1 MLSIKNKAG
10 VMIKIISWI
19 TYILNLLVALPVI
32 GVLFYF
38 GAEVNACFS
47 AIVCIVLFG
56 LWGYYQYYNVVQKN
70 PCPKGITALKVVLIG
85 VIIAVVAPFMVLPL
99 LFFNQNLR
107 PVNIHSQD
115 YEQAIATNKRSSHW
129 LKQKMIPKGATN
141 IDFFHKP
148 GIPGTSAY
156 LKCSCTME
164 ALKEFEF
171 GQQYAFQGD
180 NLFKNTDPDN
190 PEDVNAIQ
198 LALEHF
204 HAEEADNLRGLKNFL
219 AYNCIHRNGGGL
231 AFLYIVDKQILYGL
245 YAHN

>member
-1 MLSIKNKAG
+1 MVIK
-10 VMIKIISWI
+10 
-19 TYILNLLVALPVI
+19 T
-32 GVLFYF
+32 VLY
-38 GAEVNACFS
+38 A
-47 AIVCIVLFG
+47 
-56 LWGYYQYYNVVQKN
+56 
-70 PCPKGITALKVVLIG
+70 
-85 VIIAVVAPFMVLPL
+85 VIIAVVVPFVILPL
-99 LFFNQNLR
+99 LFFIQNLR
-107 PVNIHSQD
+107 PVNIHAQD
-115 YEQAIATNKRSSHW
+115 YQQAIAKNKRS
-129 LKQKMIPKGATN
+129 LNRLEQRMIPRGATD
-141 IDFFHKP
+141 IKFFHKP
-148 GIPGTSAY
+148 RIPGTYAY

-171 GQQYAFQGD
+171 SQQYAFQGD

-231 AFLYIVDKQILYGL
+231 AFLYIVDKQILYGW

>member
-10 VMIKIISWI
+10 VMKKIIAWI

-47 AIVCIVLFG
+47 AIICIVLFG

-70 PCPKGITALKVVLIG
+70 PRPKGITALKVVLIG
-85 VIIAVVAPFMVLPL
+85 VIIAVVVLPL
-99 LFFNQNLR
+99 LFFIQNLR

-141 IDFFHKP
+141 IDFFYMP

-171 GQQYAFQGD
+171 GQQYDFQGD

-204 HAEEADNLRGLKNFL
+204 HAEETDNLHELKNFL
-219 AYNCIHRNGGGL
+219 AYNFIHRNGGGL

>member
-1 MLSIKNKAG
+1 MKRIVA
-10 VMIKIISWI
+10 WI

-32 GVLFYF
+32 GVLFYYF
-38 GAEVNACFS
+38 AEVNACFS

-70 PCPKGITALKVVLIG
+70 PRPKGITALKVVLIV
-85 VIIAVVAPFMVLPL
+85 VIIVVVAPFMVLLL
-99 LFFNQNLR
+99 LFFIQNLR
-107 PVNIHSQD
+107 PVNVHAQD
-115 YEQAIATNKRSSHW
+115 YEQAIATNKRSSYW

-141 IDFFHKP
+141 IEFFHKP
-148 GIPGTSAY
+148 GIPGTYAY

-171 GQQYAFQGD
+171 AQQYDFQED

-190 PEDVNAIQ
+190 PEEVNTIQ
-198 LALEHF
+198 LALQHF
-204 HAEEADNLRGLKNFL
+204 HAEEADNLRELKNFL

>member
-1 MLSIKNKAG
+1 
-10 VMIKIISWI
+10 
-19 TYILNLLVALPVI
+19 
-32 GVLFYF
+32 
-38 GAEVNACFS
+38 
-47 AIVCIVLFG
+47 
-56 LWGYYQYYNVVQKN
+56 
-70 PCPKGITALKVVLIG
+70 
-85 VIIAVVAPFMVLPL
+85 
-99 LFFNQNLR
+99 
-107 PVNIHSQD
+107 
-115 YEQAIATNKRSSHW
+115 
-129 LKQKMIPKGATN
+129 
-141 IDFFHKP
+141 
-148 GIPGTSAY
+148 
-156 LKCSCTME
+156 ME

-204 HAEEADNLRGLKNFL
+204 HAEEADNLRELKNFL

>member
-1 MLSIKNKAG
+1 MMK
-10 VMIKIISWI
+10 KIIAWI

-38 GAEVNACFS
+38 FAEINSCF
-47 AIVCIVLFG
+47 AVIVCFVLFG
-56 LWGYYQYYNVVQKN
+56 LWGYYQYFNVIQKN
-70 PCPKGITALKVVLIG
+70 SCPKGVMVIKTVLYA
-85 VIIAVVAPFMVLPL
+85 VIIAVVVPFVILPL
-99 LFFNQNLR
+99 LFFIQNLR
-107 PVNIHSQD
+107 PVNVHAQD
-115 YEQAIATNKRSSHW
+115 YEQAIATNKRSSYW

-141 IDFFHKP
+141 IEFFHKP
-148 GIPGTSAY
+148 GIPGTYAY

-171 GQQYAFQGD
+171 AQQYDFQGD
-180 NLFKNTDPDN
+180 NLFKNTVPDN
-190 PEDVNAIQ
+190 PEDVNAIL

-204 HAEEADNLRGLKNFL
+204 HAEEADNLRELKNCL
-219 AYNCIHRNGGGL
+219 AYNCIHRNGGGV

>member
-1 MLSIKNKAG
+1 MK
-10 VMIKIISWI
+10 KIVAWI

-38 GAEVNACFS
+38 GAEVNAWFS
-47 AIVCIVLFG
+47 AIVCTVLFG

-70 PCPKGITALKVVLIG
+70 PRPKGITALKVVLIV
-85 VIIAVVAPFMVLPL
+85 VIIAVVAPFVMLPL
-99 LFFNQNLR
+99 LFFNHNLR
-107 PVNIHSQD
+107 PVNIHVQD

-129 LKQKMIPKGATN
+129 LIQKMIPKGATD
-141 IDFFHKP
+141 IEFFHKP
-148 GIPGTSAY
+148 GIRGAYAY

-171 GQQYAFQGD
+171 GQQYDFQGD
-180 NLFKNTDPDN
+180 KLFKNTDSDN
-190 PEDVNAIQ
+190 PQDVNAIQ
-198 LALEHF
+198 LALQHF
-204 HAEEADNLRGLKNFL
+204 HAEEADNLRELKNFL

>member
-1 MLSIKNKAG
+1 MCKNQAG
-10 VMIKIISWI
+10 VMKKIVAWI

-70 PCPKGITALKVVLIG
+70 PRPKGITALKVVLIV
-85 VIIAVVAPFMVLPL
+85 VIIAVVAPFVMLLL
-99 LFFNQNLR
+99 LFIQNLR
-107 PVNIHSQD
+107 PVNIHAQD

-141 IDFFHKP
+141 IDFFYMP

-204 HAEEADNLRGLKNFL
+204 HAEEADNLRELKNFL

>member
-1 MLSIKNKAG
+1 MCKNQAG
-10 VMIKIISWI
+10 VMKRIVAWI

-32 GVLFYF
+32 GVLFYYF
-38 GAEVNACFS
+38 AEVNACFS

-70 PCPKGITALKVVLIG
+70 PRPKGITALKVVLIV
-85 VIIAVVAPFMVLPL
+85 VIIVVVAPFMVLLL
-99 LFFNQNLR
+99 LFFIQNLR
-107 PVNIHSQD
+107 PVNVHAQD
-115 YEQAIATNKRSSHW
+115 YEQAIATNKRSSYW

-141 IDFFHKP
+141 IEFFHKP
-148 GIPGTSAY
+148 GIPGTYAY

-171 GQQYAFQGD
+171 AQQYDFQED

-190 PEDVNAIQ
+190 PEEVNTIQ
-198 LALEHF
+198 LALQHF
-204 HAEEADNLRGLKNFL
+204 HAEEADNLRELKNFL

>member
-1 MLSIKNKAG
+1 MKRIVA
-10 VMIKIISWI
+10 WI

-32 GVLFYF
+32 GVLFFF

-47 AIVCIVLFG
+47 AIICIVLFG

-85 VIIAVVAPFMVLPL
+85 VIIAVVVLPL
-99 LFFNQNLR
+99 LFFIQNLR
-107 PVNIHSQD
+107 PVNIHPQD
-115 YEQAIATNKRSSHW
+115 YEQAIATNKRSSYW
-129 LKQKMIPKGATN
+129 LKQKMIPQGATN
-141 IDFFHKP
+141 IEFFHKP
-148 GIPGTSAY
+148 GIPGTYAY

-171 GQQYAFQGD
+171 GQQYDFQGD
-180 NLFKNTDPDN
+180 NLFKNTDSDN

-204 HAEEADNLRGLKNFL
+204 HAEEADNLRELKNCL
-219 AYNCIHRNGGGL
+219 AYNCIHRNGGGV